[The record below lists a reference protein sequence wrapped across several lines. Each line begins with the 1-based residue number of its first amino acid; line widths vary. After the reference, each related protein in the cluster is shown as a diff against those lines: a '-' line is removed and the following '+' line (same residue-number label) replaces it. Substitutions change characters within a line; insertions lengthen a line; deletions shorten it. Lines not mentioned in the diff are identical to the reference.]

1 MNADDIIFAPAT
13 GSGGAISVVRLS
25 GKGCL
30 ELLDGM
36 VKLRRG
42 TAASAPGYSI
52 RYGEIEGLDQVLVS
66 IFHAPSS
73 YTGEDMAEVSC
84 HASSFVV
91 SEFMERLSTAGARLA
106 EPGEFTLRAYVNG
119 KMDLVQAEAVADII
133 SSSSAAQHRVALN
146 QLRGGYSAELSD
158 IRAQLLELA
167 SLLELELDFSE
178 EEVEFA
184 DRSRLEELLDSA
196 IGHCRRLAESFKLG
210 NAVRNGVPVAIA
222 GAPNSGKSTLLNALL
237 SDDRAIVSDIP
248 GTTRDTVEDTCVL
261 DGILFRFIDT
271 AGIRSSEDT
280 VERLGIERTFRKI
293 AEAQIVLALVDGS
306 EIGSEEDFR
315 QAVDPVFKHLD
326 LNSQKLLILVNKVDK
341 TGVNKNVININ
352 NFVLSSNIESDSI
365 RILEI
370 SAKTGQG
377 LDLLRKT
384 LVQSTGLAS
393 HTGTLVTNARHAHA
407 LQATADSLSVVRTG
421 LASSLP
427 TDLLAEDLRS
437 ATSTLGSITGAITS
451 NEVLGEIFGKFCI
464 GK

>member
-91 SEFMERLSTAGARLA
+91 SEFMERLSAAGARLA

>member
-119 KMDLVQAEAVADII
+119 KMDLVQAEAVAEII

>member
-1 MNADDIIFAPAT
+1 M
-13 GSGGAISVVRLS
+13 
-25 GKGCL
+25 
-30 ELLDGM
+30 
-36 VKLRRG
+36 
-42 TAASAPGYSI
+42 
-52 RYGEIEGLDQVLVS
+52 
-66 IFHAPSS
+66 
-73 YTGEDMAEVSC
+73 
-84 HASSFVV
+84 
-91 SEFMERLSTAGARLA
+91 
-106 EPGEFTLRAYVNG
+106 
-119 KMDLVQAEAVADII
+119 
-133 SSSSAAQHRVALN
+133 
-146 QLRGGYSAELSD
+146 
-158 IRAQLLELA
+158 
-167 SLLELELDFSE
+167 
-178 EEVEFA
+178 
-184 DRSRLEELLDSA
+184 
-196 IGHCRRLAESFKLG
+196 
-210 NAVRNGVPVAIA
+210 AIA

-248 GTTRDTVEDTCVL
+248 GTTRDTVEDTCIL

-315 QAVDPVFKHLD
+315 QAVDPVLKHLD

-341 TGVNKNVININ
+341 TEVNKNVININ
-352 NFVLSSNIESDSI
+352 NFVLSSDIESDSI